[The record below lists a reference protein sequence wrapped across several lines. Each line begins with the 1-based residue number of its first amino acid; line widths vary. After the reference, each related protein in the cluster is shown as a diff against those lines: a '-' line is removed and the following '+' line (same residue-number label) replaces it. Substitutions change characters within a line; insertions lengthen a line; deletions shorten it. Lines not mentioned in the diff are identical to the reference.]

1 MNFRS
6 SGSDGSVRSVRS
18 ARSIVW
24 ACVASAA
31 LLVTVPAPKAQTQA
45 PNTLSA
51 EETVAGFRLLFDG
64 KTIDKWRGYK
74 QKNVPAGWQ
83 VVDGAI
89 TRVAGGPDLIS
100 VDQYSAFDFRFEWMV
115 TPGQNSGVMFFVT
128 EANEATYMSGPE
140 YQVLDNAL
148 HPDGKDPLTSA
159 AACYAL
165 YAPPKDVT
173 RPVGQWNEGR
183 IVVDASR
190 RVEHWLNGT
199 RTVQYQMGSPEWNKL
214 VAASKFKDW
223 PPFGL
228 ATRGHLAIQ
237 EHGGHVAFRNL
248 RIKAQ

>member
-1 MNFRS
+1 MKIRSNGSRGFR
-6 SGSDGSVRSVRS
+6 V
-18 ARSIVW
+18 A
-24 ACVASAA
+24 ACGAIAAVLVVAS
-31 LLVTVPAPKAQTQA
+31 VPRAQSQA

-64 KTIDKWRGYK
+64 KTIDKWRGFR
-74 QKNVPAGWQ
+74 QKSVPAGWQ

-89 TRVAGGPDLIS
+89 TRVGGGPDLIS
-100 VDQYSAFDFRFEWMV
+100 IDQYAVFDFRFEWMV

-128 EANEATYMSGPE
+128 EANEATYHSGPE

-159 AACYAL
+159 GSCYAL

-173 RPVGQWNEGR
+173 RRVGTWNEGR
-183 IVVDASR
+183 IVVDAAR

-199 RTVQYQMGSPEWNKL
+199 RTAQYQMGSPAWNTL
-214 VAASKFKDW
+214 VAASKFKEW

-237 EHGGHVAFRNL
+237 EHGGRVAFRSL